1 MLNGLPVDRLKP
13 SPGPR
18 GCLDTTRGASTRKQL
33 TMTEPSTTQS
43 DELAT
48 TLMGAFERA
57 MASRGGQH
65 WENVADAVLAK
76 YILIPRT
83 ELPKVTLSDYGNGLC
98 TALAQENFQPLLR
111 REARDEGPAFNWRIA
126 LANLAVA
133 EAIEMRDKAQTE
145 TKLQERR
152 DALTQEFSTYPYRYD
167 NVSPTARKAIDR
179 IIQLEDAAVAT
190 R

>member
-1 MLNGLPVDRLKP
+1 MSND
-13 SPGPR
+13 SN
-18 GCLDTTRGASTRKQL
+18 
-33 TMTEPSTTQS
+33 TTQR
-43 DELAT
+43 DELAREIFIT
-48 TLMGAFERA
+48 DNARNEDPAALWDEADHERMHYA
-57 MASRGGQH
+57 
-65 WENVADAVLAK
+65 EVIADGLIAK

-83 ELPKVTLSDYGNGLC
+83 ELPKVTLSDHGNGLC

-133 EAIEMRDKAQTE
+133 EAIEMRDKAQAE

-167 NVSPTARKAIDR
+167 NVSPTACKAIDR
-179 IIQLEDAAVAT
+179 IIELEDAAEAT